1 MVGAVHRAGSDGGK
15 LPAIRAHGAAEL
27 RGALDELARRI
38 DQEIQKALADP
49 AFRDKVQADG
59 TEIVGLG
66 HQAFPEYLRQ
76 DLQKWKRAV
85 ELSGAKVD

>member
-1 MVGAVHRAGSDGGK
+1 MLKCPHQRAFCFLK
-15 LPAIRAHGAAEL
+15 LIQEPANFISRKFKKRWRA
-27 RGALDELARRI
+27 
-38 DQEIQKALADP
+38 P
-49 AFRDKVQADG
+49 AFRDKVQSDG

-66 HQAFPEYLRQ
+66 QAGFPDYLRQ